1 MFHLGLLSTNLPY
14 ILIILF
20 YIAGW
25 VYWLPEKGT
34 RDGNVATDNA
44 NILASTPSQLQDSPN
59 ACNWCK
65 HYSKKLSQPLA
76 IKGYLL
82 TFLYQHHSAGKIK
95 NLCDT
100 SFHPSFLTGL
110 ILNRPP
116 PFFSV

>member
-1 MFHLGLLSTNLPY
+1 MFHLGLLSTNFPY

-25 VYWLPEKGT
+25 IYWLPEKGT
-34 RDGNVATDNA
+34 SDGDAASDNV
-44 NILASTPSQLQDSPN
+44 NILVSAPSQLQDSPN
-59 ACNWCK
+59 DCHWCN
-65 HYSKKLSQPLA
+65 HYSKKLSQTLA
-76 IKGYLL
+76 IKGYFL
-82 TFLYQHHSAGKIK
+82 TFLFQHHSTGKIR
-95 NLCDT
+95 NICDT